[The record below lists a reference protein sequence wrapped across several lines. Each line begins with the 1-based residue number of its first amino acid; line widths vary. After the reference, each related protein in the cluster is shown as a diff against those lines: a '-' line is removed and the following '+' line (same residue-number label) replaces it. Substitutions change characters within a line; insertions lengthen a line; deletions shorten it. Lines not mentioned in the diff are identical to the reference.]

1 MSVEII
7 GRAVKAPGANTPEQL
22 FDLLRQRRC
31 MITKIPADR
40 WDQSRYWHP
49 EIGIRGKTY
58 SFAAGVIED
67 VFAFDAAVFGLSHRE
82 ANLMDPQ
89 QRMILQL
96 AWRALESANL
106 DFMDLRHQRV
116 GVYVGAS
123 SLDHGSLI
131 MEDPAA
137 GGPHFMTGNTLSI
150 VSNRISHVFGLNG
163 PSLTVDTACSSS
175 LVALDLAMKALE
187 DGDVDTA
194 IVGGVNVLSH
204 PLAFVGFAQA
214 RMLSPEGLC
223 RAYDNDGL
231 GYVRAEGGAVVILRR
246 SDTAL
251 IAGDRSFGRILA
263 SGVNSAGRTNGISL
277 PSRRGPG
284 TASEVAL
291 RGQ

>member
-1 MSVEII
+1 M
-7 GRAVKAPGANTPEQL
+7 
-22 FDLLRQRRC
+22 
-31 MITKIPADR
+31 
-40 WDQSRYWHP
+40 
-49 EIGIRGKTY
+49 
-58 SFAAGVIED
+58 
-67 VFAFDAAVFGLSHRE
+67 
-82 ANLMDPQ
+82 MDPQ
-89 QRMILQL
+89 QRMILEL
-96 AWRALESANL
+96 TWRALESANL
-106 DFMDLRHQRV
+106 DFTDLRHQRV

-131 MEDPAA
+131 TEDPAA

-175 LVALDLAMKALE
+175 LVALDLATKALE
-187 DGDVDTA
+187 DGEVDTA

-263 SGVNSAGRTNGISL
+263 SGVNSVGRTNGISL
-277 PSRRGPG
+277 PSREAQARLLRSLYEGNGIDPNRLAFMEGHGTGTKVGDPAEVWAIGTVIGAARRAPIPIGSIKTNIGHTEPASGLFRPDEGDAGARAQLLPG
-284 TASEVAL
+284 LAAF
-291 RGQ
+291 